1 MLTGRIFE
9 QSLKGLASW
18 PWNVFNFSQLIFF
31 SCHNVCGNVDMVLL
45 VCCDV
50 YAESRSLFTNIN
62 SCSASNIWAPH
73 RVTCWCSCYKAK
85 ILGNLVYKF
94 NKVHKMC
101 WFGEKHNK
109 WHINQ
114 SSNRKHKNM
123 SHITIMIVII
133 HHSGP
138 VWPRRSNPEHLGF
151 MTFALI
157 ALKTYWW
164 HIIRYINSGVRKKV
178 PTTSSTSNCAQLDYI
193 VWEVIDCSYDVIL
206 LILW

>member
-1 MLTGRIFE
+1 M
-9 QSLKGLASW
+9 A
-18 PWNVFNFSQLIFF
+18 
-31 SCHNVCGNVDMVLL
+31 
-45 VCCDV
+45 
-50 YAESRSLFTNIN
+50 Y
-62 SCSASNIWAPH
+62 
-73 RVTCWCSCYKAK
+73 Y
-85 ILGNLVYKF
+85 
-94 NKVHKMC
+94 
-101 WFGEKHNK
+101 
-109 WHINQ
+109 

-178 PTTSSTSNCAQLDYI
+178 PTTSSTSNCAQLDYLYCLRGYWLFLWCDFTNI
-193 VWEVIDCSYDVIL
+193 MIKSSLLQLEGFINRKRSPLSNLRWTPSYCKRIFPWPPKHCIPL
-206 LILW
+206 TIIHMC